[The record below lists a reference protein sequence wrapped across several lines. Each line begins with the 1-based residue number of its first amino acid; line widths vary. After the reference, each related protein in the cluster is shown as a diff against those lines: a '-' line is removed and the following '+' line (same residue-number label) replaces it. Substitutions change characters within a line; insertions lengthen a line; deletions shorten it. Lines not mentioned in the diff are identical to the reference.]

1 MIDWQIKLRDLQ
13 CFLEVA
19 RQRSVVKA
27 DDALSATQATVFKI
41 IRELEYILT
50 FSSSARLPKMSNEG
64 CVRGRHAV
72 LRRGARA
79 RRPAIGGAGDYACA
93 SAAAL
98 GVNLKAGQFRRPDD
112 QFATANTATQHNFP
126 PMMS

>member
-1 MIDWQIKLRDLQ
+1 
-13 CFLEVA
+13 
-19 RQRSVVKA
+19 
-27 DDALSATQATVFKI
+27 
-41 IRELEYILT
+41 
-50 FSSSARLPKMSNEG
+50 MSNEG

-112 QFATANTATQHNFP
+112 QFRSANTATQHNFP
-126 PMMS
+126 PMMSSRLVKTGHSRVRLGGAGFETPDHR